1 LPRGKVAVATM
12 ACAVLLLAAV
22 GIAALVPHGSAPTSD
37 PAASAIPAISTTTQ
51 AGNPPSSPPREPIQ
65 PADVADVADDAA
77 VARLRG
83 VEPVV
88 PSPATAKITGG
99 AAQQPD
105 LYAAEFVRR
114 LLTQDYRQPRIEHLR
129 WVQAE
134 SATTT
139 EPLVIGKVP
148 PELRGRLAVFS
159 ATDIGSGPAPIPAAQ
174 EWEGFGLQQ
183 AFTTVVIDRVEEPF
197 AWTNAVASGRITDP
211 GITGR
216 EVAAT
221 VTRHT
226 RVNDHDATTTFSVS
240 VLLNLEGPPVR
251 RYWGVVAV
259 ISYTAIQTG

>member
-1 LPRGKVAVATM
+1 
-12 ACAVLLLAAV
+12 
-22 GIAALVPHGSAPTSD
+22 
-37 PAASAIPAISTTTQ
+37 
-51 AGNPPSSPPREPIQ
+51 
-65 PADVADVADDAA
+65 
-77 VARLRG
+77 VARLRA

-88 PSPATAKITGG
+88 PSPSTAKIIGD
-99 AAQQPD
+99 AAEQPD

-114 LLTQDYRQPRIEHLR
+114 LLTQDYRQPRVEHLR

-148 PELRGRLAVFS
+148 PELRDRLAVFS
-159 ATDIGSGPAPIPAAQ
+159 ATDTGSGPAPIPTATD
-174 EWEGFGLQQ
+174 WEGLGLQH

-216 EVAAT
+216 AVAAT

-226 RVNDHDATTTFSVS
+226 HVNGKDATATFIVS

-251 RYWGVVAV
+251 RGWGVVAV